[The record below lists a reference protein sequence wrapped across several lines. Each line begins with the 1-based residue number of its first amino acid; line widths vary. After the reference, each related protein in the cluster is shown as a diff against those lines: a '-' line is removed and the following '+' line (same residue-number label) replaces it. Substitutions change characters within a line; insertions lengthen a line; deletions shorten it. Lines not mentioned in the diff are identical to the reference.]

1 MSLAQAIAQFN
12 QQEFYQCHDTLE
24 ALWMEAGDPQR
35 RFYQGLLQIA
45 VAYYHWGNG
54 NRRGCAML
62 LGEGLRKLQS
72 FTDADSL
79 GLDGGADFT
88 VDVQP
93 LLTTVAEHLTA
104 LHAGQT
110 LSGIPKIQVL
120 SSKPPRHST

>member
-1 MSLAQAIAQFN
+1 MALEQAISQFN
-12 QQEFYQCHDTLE
+12 QGEFYRCHDTLE
-24 ALWMEAGDPQR
+24 ALWMEARDPQR

-79 GLDGGADFT
+79 GLD
-88 VDVQP
+88 VDVQS

-104 LHAGQT
+104 LHAGQE

-120 SSKPPRHST
+120 SSKPPANST

>member
-1 MSLAQAIAQFN
+1 MSLEQAISQFN
-12 QQEFYQCHDTLE
+12 QGEFYQCHDTLE

-79 GLDGGADFT
+79 GLD
-88 VDVQP
+88 VDVQS

-104 LHAGQT
+104 LHAGQA